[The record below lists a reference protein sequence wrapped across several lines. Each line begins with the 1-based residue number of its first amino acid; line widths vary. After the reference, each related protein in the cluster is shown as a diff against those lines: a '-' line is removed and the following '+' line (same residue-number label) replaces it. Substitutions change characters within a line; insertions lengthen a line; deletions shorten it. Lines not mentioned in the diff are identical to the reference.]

1 MRAEYSRRLKKELL
15 QNLVALP
22 CCRESFLA
30 AALSVKRSVCC
41 IRTAPQLVK
50 PLKKRLIQDFMLA
63 DSLIVKGCTI
73 RCPELDVLYFRK
85 KYVERFARLSLGS
98 KSSRHC
104 QISFLQGLFFSH
116 GYMQN
121 PAKGYH
127 FELRLRG
134 RWLIAAFIK
143 TARILKIRLSKLQK
157 ATYTVFYCKSSK
169 KITRLLATLG
179 LFDKSLELSDFLAT
193 RSILSVVNRQ
203 VNSETANINRLISAA
218 EKNIIRIQQLLE
230 LPQQEFWTHSLRI
243 MALTRLKFPHDSI
256 EKLGSRFEP
265 PLSKS
270 AVNHRLRRINA
281 IYEKV
286 FSKKEENENPTDEAE

>member
-15 QNLVALP
+15 QNLGALP

-30 AALSVKRSVCC
+30 AALSLKKSVPF
-41 IRTAPQLVK
+41 IRTSRQLVK
-50 PLKKRLIQDFMLA
+50 PLKKRLAQDFMPAVNLF
-63 DSLIVKGCTI
+63 VKGCTLC
-73 RCPELDVLYFRK
+73 CPELDVLYFRR
-85 KYVERFARLSLGS
+85 KYVERFARLSPGS
-98 KSSRHC
+98 KSSKHC
-104 QISFLQGLFFSH
+104 QISFFQGLFFTH

-143 TARILKIRLSKLQK
+143 TARVLKIRLSKIK
-157 ATYTVFYCKSSK
+157 KPPYTVFYSKSSK

-230 LPQQEFWTHSLRI
+230 LPQQDFWTHSLRM

-281 IYEKV
+281 IFEKV
-286 FSKKEENENPTDEAE
+286 FSKKEENESPADNDE